1 MKIQEAKIEEKIKV
15 VSITLLSLD
24 IEFDMCVEIISL
36 TKQMSLSDT
45 NVLEF
50 PRVMYISNTKQLSKI
65 SSLYMILT
73 HRAIM

>member
-50 PRVMYISNTKQLSKI
+50 PRVMYISNA
-65 SSLYMILT
+65 SLAKFLHYT
-73 HRAIM
+73 

>member
-50 PRVMYISNTKQLSKI
+50 PRVMYVHI
-65 SSLYMILT
+65 
-73 HRAIM
+73 

>member
-1 MKIQEAKIEEKIKV
+1 MKMQEGRIEYRIKV
-15 VSITLLSLD
+15 VHIYYVLLYCLW

-50 PRVMYISNTKQLSKI
+50 PRVMYVHI
-65 SSLYMILT
+65 
-73 HRAIM
+73 